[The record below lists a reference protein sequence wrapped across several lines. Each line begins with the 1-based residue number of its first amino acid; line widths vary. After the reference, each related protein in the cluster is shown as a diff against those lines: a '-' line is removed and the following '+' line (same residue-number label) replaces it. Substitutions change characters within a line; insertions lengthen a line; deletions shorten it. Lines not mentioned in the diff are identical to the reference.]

1 MTRPNLL
8 LLGFVDSG
16 ITAQTPD
23 SDVKYLR
30 FLNATLL
37 LFTLAQLSVLALLT
51 LVELWDQ
58 LFINL
63 AALGLCWAGF
73 LLNRQ
78 GRHLAAKVLVLTV
91 LTANTAYFAVIL
103 GSSAPAHLWLVPMAV
118 LGIHV
123 SDDFRAGL
131 EDTIGFEERG
141 EITLK
146 GVGPT
151 RTHWLVSR
159 QRQGS

>member
-1 MTRPNLL
+1 MTTVSPPEF
-8 LLGFVDSG
+8 GAVSG
-16 ITAQTPD
+16 LDFQP
-23 SDVKYLR
+23 
-30 FLNATLL
+30 
-37 LFTLAQLSVLALLT
+37 
-51 LVELWDQ
+51 EH
-58 LFINL
+58 
-63 AALGLCWAGF
+63 G
-73 LLNRQ
+73 
-78 GRHLAAKVLVLTV
+78 
-91 LTANTAYFAVIL
+91 VIL

-131 EDTIGFEERG
+131 EDTMGFEERG